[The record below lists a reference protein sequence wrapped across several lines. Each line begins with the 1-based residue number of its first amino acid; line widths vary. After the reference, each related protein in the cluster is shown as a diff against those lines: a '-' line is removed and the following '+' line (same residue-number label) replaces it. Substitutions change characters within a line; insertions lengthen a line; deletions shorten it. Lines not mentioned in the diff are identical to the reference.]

1 MYKLSEERTDYTD
14 YIEKNQLEY
23 PILNMLLFNDMG
35 FSFFIMQDP
44 EIRSLN
50 NEFCIT
56 VNREYSCQ
64 SRAVSN
70 IQKYGWP

>member
-35 FSFFIMQDP
+35 FS
-44 EIRSLN
+44 EN
-50 NEFCIT
+50 CIKST
-56 VNREYSCQ
+56 ANHDSDIEPQVIEL
-64 SRAVSN
+64 
-70 IQKYGWP
+70 